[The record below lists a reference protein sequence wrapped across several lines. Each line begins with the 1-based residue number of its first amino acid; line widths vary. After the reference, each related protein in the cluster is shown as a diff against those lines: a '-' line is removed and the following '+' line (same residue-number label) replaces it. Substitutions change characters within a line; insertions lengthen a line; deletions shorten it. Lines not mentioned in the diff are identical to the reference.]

1 MMNKILWHAVSVS
14 ALIRSTPD
22 DRAPVLKSITNGT
35 WLGVVNE
42 MGEWIYVVGTEAIGW
57 VLRREITVCNSH
69 DHHIHRQN
77 GEKWKVGY

>member
-14 ALIRSTPD
+14 ALIRSKPD
-22 DRAPVLKSITNGT
+22 DHAPVLKSIQHGT

-42 MGEWIYVVGTEAIGW
+42 MGEWIYVIGTEAFGW
-57 VLRREITVCNSH
+57 VLRKEITTCNTL
-69 DHHIHRQN
+69 DLHIRQED